1 MELKNYSISSKKSQ
15 GGFTLMELIIGLTV
29 MTLIL
34 LATGV
39 FSFSGAQ
46 SKSTNIMAIM
56 KELGNGAL
64 RYNAHTG
71 MFPKAPI
78 SLFDKSKNTAT
89 DVIQGVATTDSWKG
103 PYTNVFGADANGK
116 YKLDAY
122 VAGATIT
129 FEQITA
135 GLPSGATAG
144 YRAVVDGIPD
154 DIIAQ
159 IVADCNG
166 TAVGGALPTDHAAGQ
181 KCTGALA
188 TGGVPGSVAYLFS
201 AS

>member
-1 MELKNYSISSKKSQ
+1 MKKQFYKIGKKGQS
-15 GGFTLMELIIGLTV
+15 GFTLMELIIGLTV

-64 RYNAHTG
+64 RYNSHTG
-71 MFPKAPI
+71 MFPKAPV
-78 SLFDKSKNTAT
+78 SLFDKSKNTAA
-89 DVIQGVATTDSWKG
+89 DVIQGVATTNSWKG
-103 PYTNVFGADANGK
+103 PYTNVFGADASGN

-122 VAGATIT
+122 VANAVVK

-135 GLPSGATAG
+135 GLPSGATTG

-166 TAVGGALPTDHAAGQ
+166 TAVGAALPTTHANGE
-181 KCTGALA
+181 KCVGALA
-188 TGGVPGSVAYLFS
+188 VGGVPGSVSYLFN

>member
-1 MELKNYSISSKKSQ
+1 MKHYSIGKKAQ

-71 MFPKAPI
+71 LFPKAPS
-78 SLFDKSKNTAT
+78 SLFDKNKNTAT
-89 DVIQGVATTDSWKG
+89 DTFAGVDATTSWKG

-129 FEQITA
+129 FDTITA
-135 GLPSGATAG
+135 GMPAGATTG
-144 YRAVVDGIPD
+144 YRALVENVPN
-154 DIIAQ
+154 DIVAQ
-159 IVADCNG
+159 IIADCNG
-166 TAVGGALPTDHAAGQ
+166 TATGGAIPADHSNGEKCMGTQDAG
-181 KCTGALA
+181 TGLG
-188 TGGVPGSVAYLFS
+188 TVAYLFS

>member
-1 MELKNYSISSKKSQ
+1 MKKQFYKIGKKGQS
-15 GGFTLMELIIGLTV
+15 GFTLMELIIGLTV
-29 MTLIL
+29 MTLML

-39 FSFSGAQ
+39 FNFSGAQ

-78 SLFDKSKNTAT
+78 SLFDKSKNTTT
-89 DVIQGVATTDSWKG
+89 DVIQGVETTASWKG
-103 PYTNVFGADANGK
+103 PYTNVFGTDANGK

-135 GLPSGATAG
+135 GLPSGASTG

-159 IVADCNG
+159 IIADCNG
-166 TAVGGALPTDHAAGQ
+166 TAVGGTLPTDHANGE
-181 KCTGALA
+181 KCVGALA
-188 TGGVPGSVAYLFS
+188 SGGVPGSVSYLFS

>member
-1 MELKNYSISSKKSQ
+1 MKKHFKFGKKGQS
-15 GGFTLMELIIGLTV
+15 GFTLIELIIGLSV

-56 KELGNGAL
+56 KELGNGTL

-78 SLFDKSKNTAT
+78 SLFDKSKNTAA
-89 DVIQGVATTDSWKG
+89 DVFQGVATTNSWKG
-103 PYTNVFGADANGK
+103 PYTNVFGADTNGN

-122 VAGATIT
+122 VSGAVVK
-129 FEQITA
+129 FEQITT
-135 GLPSGATAG
+135 GLPSGATVG
-144 YRAVVDGIPD
+144 YRAKADGLSD
-154 DIIAQ
+154 DIITQ

-166 TAVGGALPTDHAAGQ
+166 TAAGAPMPTTHANGEKCVGALG
-181 KCTGALA
+181 
-188 TGGVPGSVAYLFS
+188 TGGSPGSVSFLFS